1 MLSHYLEISIQ
12 PDPEFSVQ
20 MLMNAL
26 LSKLHRTLVSQ
37 PEVEIAISF
46 PGYSPAPRSLG
57 DRLRLHGSAD
67 ALDRLGDGWLRGM
80 ADHINRSGIEPV
92 PPTSGYCTVRRRQF
106 KTSAERLRRRRM
118 KRHGESYEQAAA
130 LIPDTVERKSEL
142 PFATLRSTSSGQQ
155 FQLFIEQSDT
165 TTEPMAGTF
174 NRYGL
179 SQQATVPWF

>member
-1 MLSHYLEISIQ
+1 MLSHYLEISIL
-12 PDPEFSVQ
+12 PDPEFSTP

-26 LSKLHRTLVSQ
+26 LCKLHRALVSQ
-37 PEVEIAISF
+37 PEVEVALSF
-46 PGYSPAPRSLG
+46 PGYSRDPRSLG

-67 ALDRLGDGWLRGM
+67 ALDQLGNSWLRGM
-80 ADHINRSGIEPV
+80 ADHINSTGIEPI
-92 PPTSGYCTVRRRQF
+92 PQTASYCTVRRRQF
-106 KTSAERLRRRRM
+106 KSSAERLRRRRM

-130 LIPDTVERKSEL
+130 LIPDSVERKSQL

-155 FQLFIEQSDT
+155 FQLFIEQSEAT
-165 TTEPMAGTF
+165 AEPKDGTF